1 MCLTSVVS
9 ELLHFLERKMYER
22 QIAAKGSEV
31 KRLQGDPCAN
41 LRRYLRQVTVAP
53 EGQVIVPRVG
63 NIISVVEGQ
72 VALLQPLDLE
82 ERDR

>member
-1 MCLTSVVS
+1 MS
-9 ELLHFLERKMYER
+9 ER

-31 KRLQGDPCAN
+31 KRLQADPCAN
-41 LRRYLRQVTVAP
+41 LGRYLRQVPVAP

-63 NIISVVEGQ
+63 KIISVVEGQ